1 MFVTDVKCSQ
11 ATRQII
17 PNSRIGSSKAS
28 DSEAVVR
35 TWHRAHVAKG
45 RPEGPSVAF
54 RDETDII
61 SQVGRH
67 LTTQC
72 LTHQTGEF
80 ELHSSPNWKPVQ
92 LTQHRRNVVMTS
104 GSSDEACCGILQR
117 LDSPHDV
124 IGHSIQKRVAIVQTA
139 RYERLNSCFGS
150 FHSEG
155 PDKWM

>member
-1 MFVTDVKCSQ
+1 MFSVAFKMFVTDVKCSQ

-17 PNSRIGSSKAS
+17 PNSRTGSSKAS
-28 DSEAVVR
+28 VSEAAVR
-35 TWHRAHVAKG
+35 TWHRTHVVKG
-45 RPEGPSVAF
+45 RPEGPSVAI

-80 ELHSSPNWKPVQ
+80 ELHSAPKWKTVQ
-92 LTQHRRNVVMTS
+92 LTQHRRNSVVTTS
-104 GSSDEACCGILQR
+104 GSGDEACCGILQR

-124 IGHSIQKRVAIVQTA
+124 VGHSIQKRVAIVQTA
-139 RYERLNSCFGS
+139 RYERLN
-150 FHSEG
+150 
-155 PDKWM
+155 